1 MSETFQRQWS
11 PPVGGGQTK
20 QISDSDSPNPGSSH
34 SWCACN
40 THTEGMDRMYSS
52 RSRVQLCL
60 EGATSFPQGV
70 IEELI
75 LEK

>member
-11 PPVGGGQTK
+11 PPVGGTQTK
-20 QISDSDSPNPGSSH
+20 QISDSDSPRKFTQLVCMQH
-34 SWCACN
+34 
-40 THTEGMDRMYSS
+40 THTEGVDRMYSS